1 MPTEHLEVERKYD
14 VAAAGG
20 ELPDLTG
27 VPGVAGVSPVDE
39 VHQSA
44 TYVDTEDLALLTARI
59 TLRRRIGGV
68 DDGWHLKLPAGDR
81 AREEVHAD
89 IADPSDPDEAVPGEL
104 ADRVR
109 AIVRDH
115 PVGPVAVLRTR
126 RRIQRLLGPA
136 GEVLAE
142 LCDDRVEAS
151 TLVGTPRTE
160 QWREWELE
168 LVDGPPELLDDAE
181 PALLAAGAVPSASA
195 SKVGRVL
202 AQSAPARG
210 AWRFAEQVGATAS
223 TGEVLLAYLAEH
235 LQRLETEDR
244 RLRAGD
250 QEGVHQLRIAARRL
264 RSALAA
270 YAVVLEPSE
279 TRALRE
285 ELRWLGQVLA
295 PARDAQVIRERLG
308 GLVDGQSD
316 VLVLGPVL
324 RRIDDDLRAAFR
336 SGREA
341 ADEQLGGARYFR
353 LLDRMEAFLDDPPLL
368 EDATRPARELV
379 PDLLRRDLKRVRR
392 RHRAYLAADSSDRR
406 DRALHDIRKAA
417 KRLRYSAEIAVPVL
431 GDRAA
436 DLVARAK
443 AAQQVLGEH
452 QDTVVAR
459 QTLRDLGVRAH
470 LGGEN
475 GFTFGR
481 LHALEESHAAD
492 LVRRY
497 LEVWAEL
504 PGPSGLRSWLRG

>member
-1 MPTEHLEVERKYD
+1 
-14 VAAAGG
+14 
-20 ELPDLTG
+20 PDLSG
-27 VPGVAGVSPVDE
+27 VPGVAGVSQVEEVD
-39 VHQSA
+39 QTA
-44 TYVDTEDLALLTARI
+44 TYVDTEDLALLGARI
-59 TLRRRIGGV
+59 TLRRRTGGV
-68 DDGWHLKLPAGDR
+68 DDGWHLKLPAGDG
-81 AREEVHAD
+81 AREEVHVG
-89 IADPSDPDEAVPGEL
+89 IADAADPDEPAPVEL
-104 ADRVR
+104 IDRVR

-115 PVGPVAVLRTR
+115 PLGPVAVLRTH
-126 RRIQRLLGPA
+126 RRIHRLLGPA
-136 GEVLAE
+136 GETLAE
-142 LCDDRVEAS
+142 LCDDRVES
-151 TLVGTPRTE
+151 SRLVGAPGTDR
-160 QWREWELE
+160 WREWELE
-168 LVDGPPELLDDAE
+168 LVDGAPDLLDAAE

-202 AQSAPARG
+202 APSVPARG
-210 AWRFAEQVGATAS
+210 GWRFAEQVGAKAS
-223 TGEVLLAYLAEH
+223 TGEVLLAYLGEH
-235 LQRLETEDR
+235 LQRLEREDR

-279 TRALRE
+279 TRSLRE

-308 GLVDGQSD
+308 GLVEGQAD
-316 VLVLGPVL
+316 ILVLGPVT

-341 ADEQLGGARYFR
+341 ADEHLASSRYFR
-353 LLDRMEAFLDDPPLL
+353 LLDRLEALLDDPPLL
-368 EDATRPARELV
+368 EDAARPARELL
-379 PDLLRRDLKRVRR
+379 PELLRRDLKRVRR

-406 DRALHDIRKAA
+406 DRALHDVRKAA
-417 KRLRYSAEIAVPVL
+417 KRLRYSAEIALPVF

-436 DLVARAK
+436 ELAARAK
-443 AAQQVLGEH
+443 AVQQVLGEH

-492 LVRRY
+492 LARRY
-497 LEVWAEL
+497 LEVWEDL
-504 PGPSGLRSWLRG
+504 PRPSGLRSWLRG